1 MSVAAAV
8 TAIVLLVIFL
18 VGIAVGIIVVFAMS
32 ARRADKA
39 ERQDLPPEAPRA
51 DWPYLG
57 EPDPDDDEPGQP
69 SGWPERGD
77 R

>member
-18 VGIAVGIIVVFAMS
+18 IGIGVGIIVVFAMS

-39 ERQDLPPEAPRA
+39 ERRDLPPETPRTG
-51 DWPYLG
+51 WPYRG
-57 EPDPDDDEPGQP
+57 EPGPDDDEPGP
-69 SGWPERGD
+69 PPLWPERGD

>member
-18 VGIAVGIIVVFAMS
+18 VGIVVGIIVVFAMS

-39 ERQDLPPEAPRA
+39 ERHDLPPETPQAK
-51 DWPYLG
+51 WPYGG
-57 EPDPDDDEPGQP
+57 EPDLDDDEPGQP
-69 SGWPERGD
+69 PMWPERGD